1 MIQFSY
7 ANEKEAVLSFFKEAH
22 WYNTMLCYCLGMR
35 YSLLRKRVEAIV
47 IKNDFRYILCLLAA
61 VLAFFCM
68 RQLQYRVPFGMSVY
82 SMVFMILLTLL
93 TMKTAP
99 DNRFLQYLGDNVF
112 EIYILQRIPM
122 RLMRSFRIARHQPV
136 VFVLLSFVITCILA
150 YLFRRAMEKLD
161 KKLFPK

>member
-1 MIQFSY
+1 
-7 ANEKEAVLSFFKEAH
+7 
-22 WYNTMLCYCLGMR
+22 
-35 YSLLRKRVEAIV
+35 
-47 IKNDFRYILCLLAA
+47 
-61 VLAFFCM
+61 
-68 RQLQYRVPFGMSVY
+68 
-82 SMVFMILLTLL
+82 MILLTLL